1 MTFRSQCKKQL
12 HIIEVKC
19 DVTEVYFFAKVCT
32 ARHSRNNEN
41 SKRQKCQSWH
51 WKSYKLY
58 MNHKQSVG
66 WISNRPI
73 IFPPWLKMH
82 LTYMVITK
90 ANTVQETDKI
100 KCKENTTTFLWLLKS
115 VHLKKN
121 SCTNLVSF
129 KIVVLLIQVKTKSTT
144 ILKDMRFAQLSFKM
158 NGL

>member
-1 MTFRSQCKKQL
+1 MWQKYTFL
-12 HIIEVKC
+12 PKC
-19 DVTEVYFFAKVCT
+19 AQQDNQETMKIQ
-32 ARHSRNNEN
+32 
-41 SKRQKCQSWH
+41 KRQKCQSWH

-100 KCKENTTTFLWLLKS
+100 ECKEKITTFL
-115 VHLKKN
+115 
-121 SCTNLVSF
+121 
-129 KIVVLLIQVKTKSTT
+129 
-144 ILKDMRFAQLSFKM
+144 
-158 NGL
+158 